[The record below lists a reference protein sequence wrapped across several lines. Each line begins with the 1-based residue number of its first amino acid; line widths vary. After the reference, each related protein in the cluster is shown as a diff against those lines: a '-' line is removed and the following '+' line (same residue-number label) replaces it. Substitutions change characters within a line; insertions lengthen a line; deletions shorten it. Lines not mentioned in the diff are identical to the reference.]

1 MHVMHLFKIVSL
13 AVLLLA
19 ATGINADVP
28 KPKPI
33 HGEGQCVEPEDVM
46 KRDHMEFIL
55 HQRDETMQKGI
66 RTTKHSLK
74 QCISCHA
81 VKDDNGE
88 YVRID
93 DPSNKHFCAT
103 CHEFAAVSIDC
114 FQCHADTPRST
125 DKHELRV
132 NK

>member
-1 MHVMHLFKIVSL
+1 MMHILHLLKTLSV

-19 ATGINADVP
+19 AMAAQAEVTLPQVITGD
-28 KPKPI
+28 
-33 HGEGQCVEPEDVM
+33 GQCVEPVEDM
-46 KRDHMEFIL
+46 RKNHMEYIL
-55 HQRDETMQKGI
+55 HQRDETMHEGI
-66 RTTKHSLK
+66 RTSKHSFK

-88 YVRID
+88 FVHVYD
-93 DPSNKHFCAT
+93 SKHFCVT
-103 CHEFAAVSIDC
+103 CHEYASVSIDC

>member
-1 MHVMHLFKIVSL
+1 M
-13 AVLLLA
+13 AALLLVA
-19 ATGINADVP
+19 GGINAEVP
-28 KPKPI
+28 KPEPVT
-33 HGEGQCVEPEDVM
+33 GEGQCVEPTDVM
-46 KRDHMEFIL
+46 KKDHMEFIL
-55 HQRDETMQKGI
+55 HQRDETMYQGI
-66 RTTKHSLK
+66 RTSKHSFK

-88 YVRID
+88 YVRIGD
-93 DPSNKHFCAT
+93 SQHFCTT
-103 CHEFAAVSIDC
+103 CHEYAAVSIDC

>member
-1 MHVMHLFKIVSL
+1 MHLLKIVSL
-13 AVLLLA
+13 AVLLMA

-33 HGEGQCVEPEDVM
+33 HGEGQCVEPEDDM
-46 KRDHMEFIL
+46 KRNHMEYIL
-55 HQRDETMQKGI
+55 QKGI
-66 RTTKHSLK
+66 RTSKHSLK